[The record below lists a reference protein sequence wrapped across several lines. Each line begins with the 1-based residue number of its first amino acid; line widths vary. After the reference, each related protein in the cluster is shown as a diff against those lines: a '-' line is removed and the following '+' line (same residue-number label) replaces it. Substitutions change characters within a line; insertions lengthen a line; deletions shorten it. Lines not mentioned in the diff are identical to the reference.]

1 MKAVVCS
8 EFGDIEGLSIAEVE
22 PPEPGPGEVRIAV
35 SAAGL
40 NFADLLMVK
49 GRYQD
54 RREPPFTPGL
64 EIAGRIDTVGAGV
77 SGLGSGDRVMAL
89 VDGGGFAEFAVARA
103 VDVIRLPDTIDD
115 VTAAGFAIAYGTAHG
130 ALAWRASI
138 RPGEKLLVH
147 GAAGGVG
154 LTAVEV
160 GRRLGAHV
168 TATARGGEKL
178 AIAREHGADD
188 VIDSGSPDLVAR
200 LKAAHDGAGFDVI
213 YDPVGGDVFDAS
225 LRAVAWEGRIVV
237 IGFASG
243 TVPQVPANILLVK
256 NAAVAG
262 FYWGSYRHRDPD
274 RLRDSLATLL
284 DWHGEGALRPL
295 VSQDFPLGH
304 AVDALDVIRSRRARG
319 KVVLTIER

>member
-200 LKAAHDGAGFDVI
+200 LKAAHDGTGFDVI

-256 NAAVAG
+256 NATVAG

-295 VSQDFPLGH
+295 VSQDFPLDR

>member
-1 MKAVVCS
+1 MKAVICR
-8 EFGDIEGLSIAEVE
+8 ELGDIEGLSVGEVDA
-22 PPEPGPGEVRIAV
+22 PVPGRGEVRIAV

-54 RREPPFTPGL
+54 KLEPPFTPGL
-64 EIAGRIDTVGAGV
+64 EIAGRIDAVGEDVQDLAV
-77 SGLGSGDRVMAL
+77 GDRVLAL
-89 VDGGGFAEFAVARA
+89 VDGGGFAEMAIARA
-103 VDVIRLPDTIDD
+103 LDVVPLPETIDD

-138 RPGEKLLVH
+138 RPGERLLVH

-160 GRRLGAHV
+160 GKRMGAHV
-168 TATARGGEKL
+168 TATARGADKL
-178 AIAREHGADD
+178 AIAREHGADE
-188 VIDSGSPDLVAR
+188 VIDSASDDLVAT
-200 LKAAHDGAGFDVI
+200 LKGAHGGAGFDVV
-213 YDPVGGDVFDAS
+213 YDPVGGEVFDAS
-225 LRAVAWEGRIVV
+225 LRAIAWEGRIIA

-256 NAAVAG
+256 NVAVSG
-262 FYWGSYRHRDPD
+262 FYWGSYRRKDPA
-274 RLRDSLATLL
+274 RLRDSLTTLL
-284 DWHGEGALRPL
+284 AWHGEGALRPL
-295 VSQDFPLGH
+295 VSETFPLER

-319 KVVLTIER
+319 KVVLTTGR